1 MTYNDAMKAW
11 GQQYG
16 PGKPGGCSPE
26 ALAELRLL
34 FKGGHDL
41 SEEKLKRL
49 SSNLRRRE
57 KNYAKAQEPKARA
70 KARARQNEP
79 KARAK
84 ARAKRMKP
92 AARKKA
98 AAQKRKRRAAKRKP
112 APPAEVIALRLSQSR
127 DWGAFHKQ
135 TLEARDG
142 RWKDIWTNFNAKRL
156 KRTKN

>member
-1 MTYNDAMKAW
+1 MKRNDAMKAW

-41 SEEKLKRL
+41 SEEKLKQL
-49 SSNLRRRE
+49 SSRLRSR
-57 KNYAKAQEPKARA
+57 K
-70 KARARQNEP
+70 
-79 KARAK
+79 
-84 ARAKRMKP
+84 
-92 AARKKA
+92 KKA
-98 AAQKRKRRAAKRKP
+98 AQQRKRRAAKRKP

-156 KRTKN
+156 KRT

>member
-41 SEEKLKRL
+41 SEEKLKQL
-49 SSNLRRRE
+49 GSNLRRRE
-57 KNYAKAQEPKARA
+57 KNYAKAQEPKALA
-70 KARARQNEP
+70 KARAR
-79 KARAK
+79 AK
-84 ARAKRMKP
+84 ALTKP
-92 AARKKA
+92 AGRKKKS
-98 AAQKRKRRAAKRKP
+98 AQQRKRRAAVTAAKRKP